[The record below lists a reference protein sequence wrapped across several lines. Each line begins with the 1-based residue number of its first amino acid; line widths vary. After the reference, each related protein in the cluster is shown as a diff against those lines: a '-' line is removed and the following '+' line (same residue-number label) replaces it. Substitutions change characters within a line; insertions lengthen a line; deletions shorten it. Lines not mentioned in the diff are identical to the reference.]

1 MKPEIY
7 TYHKLS
13 PRLQNKVALEYDS
26 VTDHLTGKPEATV
39 LQLSNGDITV
49 QARTQPH
56 PNQTQQVVA

>member
-1 MKPEIY
+1 M
-7 TYHKLS
+7 
-13 PRLQNKVALEYDS
+13 ALEYDS